1 MSEGKK
7 IYRSSTNKKLFGVC
21 GGLAEYFDMDATV
34 IRIIYLLLLLGAGVG
49 LLAYL
54 VCALVMPEKK

>member
-1 MSEGKK
+1 MSEAKKLQRSSANKK
-7 IYRSSTNKKLFGVC
+7 IFGVC
-21 GGLAEYFDMDATV
+21 AGFAEYFDMDATV